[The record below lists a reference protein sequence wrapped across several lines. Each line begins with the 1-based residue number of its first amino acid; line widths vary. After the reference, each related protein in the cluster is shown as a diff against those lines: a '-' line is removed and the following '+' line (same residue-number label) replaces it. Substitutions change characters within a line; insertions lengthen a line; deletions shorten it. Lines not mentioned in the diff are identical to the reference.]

1 MMMLMNTSGNP
12 FSLNPGV
19 RKTVASNCV
28 AGVERNV
35 FVFIFGPTLSPRP
48 FGYWGQT
55 PISQRRKAPYPAGQP
70 KAGRIWALTHYCPVK
85 IRTKSIG

>member
-19 RKTVASNCV
+19 RKTVTSNRV

-55 PISQRRKAPYPAGQP
+55 PISQRRKAPTLRASPRLGEF
-70 KAGRIWALTHYCPVK
+70 GL
-85 IRTKSIG
+85 